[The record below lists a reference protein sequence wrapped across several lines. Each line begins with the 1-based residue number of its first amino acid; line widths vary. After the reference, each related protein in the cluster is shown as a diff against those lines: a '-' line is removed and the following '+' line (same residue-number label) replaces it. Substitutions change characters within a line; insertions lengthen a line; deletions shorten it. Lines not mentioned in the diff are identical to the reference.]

1 MEDARNNPIR
11 LHRIETPAPAQ
22 ASYITSPLPSTILP
36 TTISTC
42 VVRHLLSQH
51 PSLPSVKGCVVG
63 VPAYFNEVQK
73 SETESCVKAA
83 FSDSGVGDAVR
94 VKVITEPEAASLAYS
109 VASRGRKE
117 EVGPSSSPTEE
128 NILVFDL
135 GGGTFDVTVVNVG
148 YKSSGVVAGV
158 EILATGGDRYLGG
171 DDFDKLLASYL
182 WEKYGGDGWN
192 EWENF
197 AREAKIK
204 LSSSN
209 KVERM
214 VGLPVAG
221 RGLEDFG
228 EGDGGEILPGS
239 TRVSV
244 TRSELNKCLEPLL
257 PRLINPVREAC
268 ILGDICLLGDAS
280 PFTKEKLFGG
290 KEGGRKAARMRDTE
304 IQSYKSAKQKVVDT
318 TGIPLSSLKDAP
330 GRRSLSR
337 VILVGGS
344 TRVPLISSLLTTL
357 TGVTPTVLKEVP
369 PVHAVAMGCA
379 IQGGI
384 LDGVFE
390 DEEDEE
396 GGFGVMTNMQAALLR
411 ALVEKERVL
420 KERRERGEDG
430 VGGGS

>member
-1 MEDARNNPIR
+1 MKYRRGERARSEGGIHVSGVVVACFHASRLRKLTRNP
-11 LHRIETPAPAQ
+11 
-22 ASYITSPLPSTILP
+22 Y
-36 TTISTC
+36 
-42 VVRHLLSQH
+42 LL
-51 PSLPSVKGCVVG
+51 
-63 VPAYFNEVQK
+63 
-73 SETESCVKAA
+73 SETESCVRAA

-117 EVGPSSSPTEE
+117 EVGSSSSPTEE

-228 EGDGGEILPGS
+228 EGDGDE
-239 TRVSV
+239 VS
-244 TRSELNKCLEPLL
+244 
-257 PRLINPVREAC
+257 
-268 ILGDICLLGDAS
+268 G
-280 PFTKEKLFGG
+280 
-290 KEGGRKAARMRDTE
+290 
-304 IQSYKSAKQKVVDT
+304 
-318 TGIPLSSLKDAP
+318 
-330 GRRSLSR
+330 
-337 VILVGGS
+337 VI
-344 TRVPLISSLLTTL
+344 
-357 TGVTPTVLKEVP
+357 
-369 PVHAVAMGCA
+369 
-379 IQGGI
+379 
-384 LDGVFE
+384 
-390 DEEDEE
+390 
-396 GGFGVMTNMQAALLR
+396 
-411 ALVEKERVL
+411 
-420 KERRERGEDG
+420 
-430 VGGGS
+430 